1 MSAGRSKAELAKL
14 AAEINRVHHLIIES
28 AQTSL
33 QHAIECGGMLIEA
46 KKNVAHGE
54 WEDWLKKH
62 CHEIEDRTARL
73 YMRAANNAD
82 KIEKLAAEN
91 GNTVADLSI
100 RGAMRLLAPQPTQEE
115 KAAAQADR
123 DAKKA
128 EREAAKK
135 AKAEAAKAAKAST
148 DPATILEGIEAAD
161 ILDAITDTDKKA
173 ELKAPTSPP
182 NTA

>member
-1 MSAGRSKAELAKL
+1 
-14 AAEINRVHHLIIES
+14 
-28 AQTSL
+28 
-33 QHAIECGGMLIEA
+33 
-46 KKNVAHGE
+46 
-54 WEDWLKKH
+54 
-62 CHEIEDRTARL
+62 
-73 YMRAANNAD
+73 
-82 KIEKLAAEN
+82 
-91 GNTVADLSI
+91 
-100 RGAMRLLAPQPTQEE
+100 MRLLAPQPTQEE